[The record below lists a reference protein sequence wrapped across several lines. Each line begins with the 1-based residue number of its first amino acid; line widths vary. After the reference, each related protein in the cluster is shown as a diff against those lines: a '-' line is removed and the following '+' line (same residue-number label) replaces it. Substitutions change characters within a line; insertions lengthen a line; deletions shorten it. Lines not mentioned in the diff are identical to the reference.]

1 MSILDIIGGIVKPVG
16 DVIDSLH
23 TSEEEKMEARRK
35 IMEVEAALTRK
46 FTEYETA
53 LTKARSEVVVAEATS
68 QSVLARNWRPILMLV
83 FTYII
88 AHNYVLSPIF
98 GIAYVDI
105 PTEMWSLLKI
115 GVGGYIVGRSAEKGI
130 ATWRN
135 GNGGK

>member
-1 MSILDIIGGIVKPVG
+1 MSVLDLIGGLVKPVG

-23 TSEEEKMEARRK
+23 TSEEEKMEAKRK

-53 LTKARSEVVVAEATS
+53 LTRARNEIIVAEAKS
-68 QSVLARNWRPILMLV
+68 QSWLARNWRPLLMLV

-88 AHNYVLSPIF
+88 AHNYVLSPVF
-98 GIAYVDI
+98 GINYVVI
-105 PTEMWSLLKI
+105 PDEMWSLLKI